1 MLGSFQRLWARHKE
15 RKRRRDEE
23 ALTDLKFRYHAF
35 RALLA
40 NNERSLDLV
49 GEIEAGF
56 KIMAAGGSKAD
67 SRIEELL
74 HVTYEMVDGLNR
86 MNGNRSEN
94 LYALHKRLS
103 AQIRDILAQQVF
115 APEPPPLALS
125 LHDVR
130 PEMAGQLGGKAAS
143 LARLAACGLPTP
155 KGFVLTLAAS
165 RLFFRF
171 NQLDTLVPDRLRRLQ
186 ARNGSQAELTET
198 AEAIGSLIAGSPL
211 PPELEE
217 ALAAASERLGGGIH
231 KALAVRS
238 SAVVEDQA
246 EHSFAGQFTSVLN
259 VVGLEPLVRAYKE
272 VLASNFNS
280 RSLAYRMQ
288 VGLPLLDFDMAV
300 LFQEM
305 APASAAGVLYTVDP
319 TDRERGRFLIS
330 AVPALGTLAVNG
342 GAPADIYRLPRSDL
356 NARVERE
363 VAVKTVREVP
373 VPGGGVRTEP
383 VPEQERALALLS
395 DDTVRA
401 LAGFGLLVEYLGD
414 GPQDVEWAVDAS
426 DRIFLLQSRPLRLP
440 GRRRPASGTPA
451 LPPLL
456 TGGAISSPG
465 RGLGRARIVRS
476 PADLD
481 VSLDE
486 SAVLV
491 LNQSLVEAARWMPVV
506 RGAIVDLGNPGDH
519 LSTVAR
525 ERGRPMITAAAE
537 ATKILKEGQWVLLD
551 ADRGVVLEAPA
562 VVRDQLEKPTTARL
576 NSNPV
581 ETTEKKLAPELE
593 TLRQLIVPLNLTDAY
608 GPTFSVMECRS
619 LHDLVRYAHEAAL
632 MAMFTAGDELVED
645 HFSAVHWLDE
655 GLPFHFFIID
665 LGGGLKP
672 GPHPTRLHLDDVI
685 SMPMRSLWEGLSTPG
700 LRWSTPPPSPSLSG
714 LFTRT
719 MTEQGGARALGS
731 SNFAIITRDYL
742 NLNTR
747 MDFHFA
753 MIDTVCGPNAR
764 ENYIRFRFKGGGTTA
779 VQRERRARFIFTV
792 LKSEEFFSDAQGDLV
807 TASLAG
813 IGQESAARKLI
824 VLGRLLGF
832 SRLLDAS
839 MRDDDAPARL
849 AKAFFDEDWAL
860 ERFSR

>member
-1 MLGSFQRLWARHKE
+1 MFGSFQRLWARYQE
-15 RKRRRDEE
+15 RKRLRDEE
-23 ALTDLKFRYHAF
+23 ALADLKFRYHAF

-40 NNERSLDLV
+40 NNERSMDLV
-49 GEIEAGF
+49 GEIEASF
-56 KIMAAGGSKAD
+56 KAAAAGGLTAD
-67 SRIEELL
+67 SRLEELL

-86 MNGNRSEN
+86 MNGYRSEN

-103 AQIRDILAQQVF
+103 SEIRDILAQQF
-115 APEPPPLALS
+115 LTPEPPPLALA
-125 LHDVR
+125 LHDFR

-143 LARLAACGLPTP
+143 LARLAAYGLPTP

-165 RLFFRF
+165 RLFFSF
-171 NQLDTLVPDRLRRLQ
+171 NQLDTLVPDRLRRLH
-186 ARNGSQAELTET
+186 ANNEPQAELTET
-198 AEAIGSLIAGSPL
+198 AEAIGSLIVGSPL

-217 ALAAASERLGGGIH
+217 ALAAASERLGQGTH

-246 EHSFAGQFTSVLN
+246 EHSFAGQFTSILN
-259 VVGLEPLVRAYKE
+259 VVGLEALARAYKE
-272 VLASNFNS
+272 VLASNFNA

-288 VGLPLLDFDMAV
+288 YGLPLLDFDMAV

-305 APASAAGVLYTVDP
+305 VPASAAGVLYTVDP
-319 TDRERGRFLIS
+319 TDRELGRFLIS

-356 NARVERE
+356 NARIEQE
-363 VAVKTVREVP
+363 VAVKTVQEKA
-373 VPGGGVRTEP
+373 VPGGGVRIEP
-383 VPEQERALALLS
+383 VPEEERALPLLS
-395 DDTVRA
+395 QETVRA
-401 LAGFGLLVEYLGD
+401 LAGLGWLIEYLGD
-414 GPQDVEWAVDAS
+414 GPQDAEWAADAS
-426 DRIFLLQSRPLRLP
+426 GRIFLLQSRPLRLP
-440 GRRRPASGTPA
+440 GRRRPASGISTA
-451 LPPLL
+451 PPLL
-456 TGGAISSPG
+456 QGGTISSPG
-465 RGLGRARIVRS
+465 RALGRVRIVRS
-476 PADLD
+476 AADLD
-481 VSLDE
+481 ESLDGQ
-486 SAVLV
+486 AVLV
-491 LNQSLVEAARWMPVV
+491 LNQSLVEAARWMAVM

-525 ERGRPMITAAAE
+525 ERGRPMITGTAE
-537 ATKILKEGQWVLLD
+537 ATKTLKEGQWVLLD
-551 ADRGVVLEAPA
+551 ADRRVVLEVPS
-562 VVRDQLEKPTTARL
+562 VVQDQMEKLTTAGL
-576 NSNPV
+576 KSSPV
-581 ETTEKKLAPELE
+581 EPGDEKLAPELE
-593 TLRQLIVPLNLTDAY
+593 KLRQLIVPLNLTDAY
-608 GPTFSVMECRS
+608 GPTFSLMECRS
-619 LHDLVRYAHEAAL
+619 LHDLIRYAHEAAL

-685 SMPMRSLWEGLSTPG
+685 SFPMRSLWEGLSTPG

-714 LFTRT
+714 LFART

-731 SNFAIITRDYL
+731 SNFAILTRDYL

-747 MDFHFA
+747 LDFHFA

-764 ENYIRFRFKGGGTTA
+764 ENYIRFRFKGGGTTE
-779 VQRERRARFIFTV
+779 VQRERRARFISMV
-792 LKSEEFFSDAQGDLV
+792 LKSEEFSTDVKGDLV

-813 IGQESAARKLI
+813 TGQESAARKLI
-824 VLGRLLGF
+824 ALGRLLGF

-860 ERFSR
+860 ERFS